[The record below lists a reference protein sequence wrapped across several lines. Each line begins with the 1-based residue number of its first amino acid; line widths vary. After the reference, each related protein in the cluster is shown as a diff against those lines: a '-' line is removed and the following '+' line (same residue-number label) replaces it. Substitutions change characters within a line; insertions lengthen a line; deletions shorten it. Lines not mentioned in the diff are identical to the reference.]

1 MDGPDNSEITVTTEL
16 VPGDKIGEVKP
27 AIIGRLHRK
36 YLFAFVRILKFI
48 FVFSTLKFKFI
59 IF

>member
-36 YLFAFVRILKFI
+36 HIFAFVRILI
-48 FVFSTLKFKFI
+48 LLVFYTLKITSI